1 MFFCQALFCV
11 THTDW
16 KLGPQKINSNHP
28 LHIYLQNNKKTFF
41 SKQDV
46 SRVRRATKNIIM
58 IEGCNIFCS
67 SELII
72 KKPCKLV
79 VNTYI
84 SSTSFGKKLAWV
96 LFCRDLDFL
105 LRPFPPLFCCWLRML
120 KHIFT
125 FATPCT
131 WTTFNNT
138 QLYPINPFSKGWI
151 LVFSEIPFS
160 HI

>member
-1 MFFCQALFCV
+1 MHTTVESVDSTTMEKALVFSQLPTRGGTAEQSLILYQEHTCFFAKLFSV
-11 THTDW
+11 LHTPTENW
-16 KLGPQKINSNHP
+16 VRKKINSNHP

-84 SSTSFGKKLAWV
+84 SSTSFGKKLA
-96 LFCRDLDFL
+96 
-105 LRPFPPLFCCWLRML
+105 
-120 KHIFT
+120 
-125 FATPCT
+125 
-131 WTTFNNT
+131 
-138 QLYPINPFSKGWI
+138 
-151 LVFSEIPFS
+151 
-160 HI
+160 